1 MDGFVELEFDRSA
14 QQLTGVAE
22 VNSSDFSM
30 NIPSTFTRVWDYS
43 RVNGRLH
50 IDVSMA
56 NGQVVK
62 LASDRI
68 VAESDALDGS
78 VRFTSITER
87 LPMAVVMRGLI
98 LWLGQIALRA
108 PRNRSTCLM
117 VRTSA
122 AISCNTMEFL
132 ERALIDGQIYNSGFP
147 RGSTVS
153 GSDAMSKTFQSFW
166 QLSDG
171 QINFSDDWPNLE
183 SLTATVQTDDDNIDI
198 TVDSS
203 SSLGLQFEPLPAQSD
218 VTRPLET
225 G

>member
-1 MDGFVELEFDRSA
+1 MLGSGPEGFQSGWFLQNVNLSLPISETESRPLTLRTNIADLQLESVRNSPNLWGMDGFVELEFDRSA

-30 NIPSTFTRVWDYS
+30 NIPTTFTRVWDYS

-87 LPMAVVMRGLI
+87 FADGSRDARLDLMV
-98 LWLGQIALRA
+98 GQIALRA

-117 VRTSA
+117 VRTS
-122 AISCNTMEFL
+122 
-132 ERALIDGQIYNSGFP
+132 R
-147 RGSTVS
+147 
-153 GSDAMSKTFQSFW
+153 QSP
-166 QLSDG
+166 QHHGIPGTSPD
-171 QINFSDDWPNLE
+171 
-183 SLTATVQTDDDNIDI
+183 
-198 TVDSS
+198 
-203 SSLGLQFEPLPAQSD
+203 
-218 VTRPLET
+218 
-225 G
+225 